1 MSLRLGDLSRWPLP
15 PMASPREGVYLL
27 SSVEHAWELMPTHL
41 QWVQDCTLR
50 YGFDDNDETLRHLLY
65 LANLESPKQKK
76 LIFRIKRCLHCHVGA
91 RGSQHKKITLRAKI
105 HQFQWEWL
113 QNVTQKCEIKSI
125 EKCVRIICDFY
136 QSRVQEAS
144 IRSTEEG
151 VAKER
156 ELFSVR
162 RETDARLAKALEDGS
177 NTLQTKIKT
186 EGCDLDTL
194 ESDPAACSA
203 EETLTAIRKCQVGRG
218 STSYST
224 ALGETAEE
232 TAARRSKE
240 IAIEQ
245 SEEAKKDR
253 LLIRKALG
261 SVMG

>member
-1 MSLRLGDLSRWPLP
+1 MSLRLGDLSRWALP

-41 QWVQDCTLR
+41 QWIQDCTAR
-50 YGFDDNDETLRHLLY
+50 YGFDDDDETLRHLLY
-65 LANLESPKQKK
+65 LANSESPKHKK

-91 RGSQHKKITLRAKI
+91 RGSQHKKVILRANI

-113 QNVTQKCEIKSI
+113 QNVTNKCEIKSV
-125 EKCVRIICDFY
+125 EKSVRIVCDFY

-144 IRSTEEG
+144 LRSQEEG

-156 ELFSVR
+156 EMFSVR
-162 RETDARLAKALEDGS
+162 RESDARLAQALEDG
-177 NTLQTKIKT
+177 TYLQAKNETQ
-186 EGCDLDTL
+186 GCNLDSL
-194 ESDPAACSA
+194 QSDPAACSA
-203 EETLTAIRKCQVGRG
+203 EETLKAIRKCQVGRG

-240 IAIEQ
+240 ILIEQ
-245 SEEAKKDR
+245 SEEAKRDR